1 MSKLEWGKKHICS
14 DCSTKFYDM
23 NKPTPECPNCGSQV
37 LISRKPRVGRPP
49 LSQKISEQP
58 KVKPDLKKNI
68 TSKVTTKEN
77 LKNNLSTEN
86 VKEILDIDNIEEIKE
101 IEELETI
108 EPLEDLEEPVDPS
121 ISKNIEPEEK

>member
-49 LSQKISEQP
+49 LSQKIPEKP
-58 KVKPDLKKNI
+58 KVIPDLKENI
-68 TSKVTTKEN
+68 TSEVITKKN
-77 LKNNLSTEN
+77 SNNNLSTDNSEE
-86 VKEILDIDNIEEIKE
+86 VSDIDNIEEIEE
-101 IEELETI
+101 IEDLETI
-108 EPLEDLEEPVDPS
+108 EPLEDVEEPIDPS
-121 ISKNIEPEEK
+121 ISKNIDPEEK

>member
-1 MSKLEWGKKHICS
+1 
-14 DCSTKFYDM
+14 M

-49 LSQKISEQP
+49 LSQKIP
-58 KVKPDLKKNI
+58 KKPEVTPDLKENI
-68 TSKVTTKEN
+68 TSEVITKEN

-86 VKEILDIDNIEEIKE
+86 IKEILDTDNIEEIKE
-101 IEELETI
+101 IEQLETI

>member
-49 LSQKISEQP
+49 LSQKKPEKP
-58 KVKPDLKKNI
+58 KVIPDLKKNI
-68 TSKVTTKEN
+68 TSEVITKKKSN
-77 LKNNLSTEN
+77 NNLSTDNSEE
-86 VKEILDIDNIEEIKE
+86 VSDIDNIEEIEE
-101 IEELETI
+101 IEDLETI
-108 EPLEDLEEPVDPS
+108 EPLEDVEEPIDPS

>member
-49 LSQKISEQP
+49 LSQKKPEKP
-58 KVKPDLKKNI
+58 KVIPDLKKNI
-68 TSKVTTKEN
+68 TSEVITKEN

-101 IEELETI
+101 IEQLETI

>member
-49 LSQKISEQP
+49 LSQKIPKQP
-58 KVKPDLKKNI
+58 KVIPDLKENI
-68 TSKVTTKEN
+68 TSEVITKEN

-86 VKEILDIDNIEEIKE
+86 VKEILDTDNIEEIKE
-101 IEELETI
+101 IEQLETI
-108 EPLEDLEEPVDPS
+108 EPLEDLEEPVDTS

>member
-49 LSQKISEQP
+49 LSQKISAQP
-58 KVKPDLKKNI
+58 KVKSDLKKNI

-108 EPLEDLEEPVDPS
+108 EPLEDLEEPPDPS

>member
-49 LSQKISEQP
+49 LSHTSE
-58 KVKPDLKKNI
+58 VITKK
-68 TSKVTTKEN
+68 N
-77 LKNNLSTEN
+77 LKNNLSTKN
-86 VKEILDIDNIEEIKE
+86 VEEISDIDNTEGIENIVEIEEIEE

-108 EPLEDLEEPVDPS
+108 EPLEDLEELSDPS

>member
-49 LSQKISEQP
+49 LSKKIPEKP
-58 KVKPDLKKNI
+58 KVIPDLKKNI
-68 TSKVTTKEN
+68 TSEVITK
-77 LKNNLSTEN
+77 KNSNNTNCAKQLPLLSLCQKSSSCTKN
-86 VKEILDIDNIEEIKE
+86 VHCVRFF
-101 IEELETI
+101 
-108 EPLEDLEEPVDPS
+108 PRS
-121 ISKNIEPEEK
+121 